1 MTKHARLGASGAH
14 RWMKCPGSIRMAEGL
29 AERTS
34 SYAQEGSAAHAVAEE
49 CLQKDK
55 DADELIGKK
64 VEGVLVTEEMA
75 NAVQRYLDY
84 VRERSGGCEL
94 LVEQTFTLDRLSPPE
109 PMFGTAD
116 ATFFKD
122 GTLTVVDYK
131 HGAGVAVEIA
141 GNLQLRYYALGAL
154 LNLGYPARAVEMVI
168 VQPRG
173 RHADG
178 PIRSETIPTS
188 ELMKW
193 AKKLMAAADAALLP
207 DAPLVAGSWCRWCD
221 ASPVC
226 PELQEQAM
234 ASAQVEFA
242 DGIEETPPV
251 EKMSLAQCGE
261 VLKKAELV
269 EIWLRRVRD
278 HVRDQL
284 ASGEEVPGWMLAPK
298 RAIRRW
304 LSEDALLGWSN
315 QYGLDDAEVF
325 NAPQIKSVAQLEQQ
339 VGKGEIPSDL
349 VESVSS
355 GMTLVPAPQVETVST
370 LDK

>member
-131 HGAGVAVEIA
+131 HGAGVAVEIK
-141 GNLQLRYYALGAL
+141 GNAQLRYYGLAAMTS
-154 LNLGYPARAVEMVI
+154 LGYPATSIEMVI
-168 VQPRG
+168 VQPRA
-173 RHADG
+173 RHVDG
-178 PIRSETIPTS
+178 LIRTETITATALMAWAR
-188 ELMKW
+188 ELMD
-193 AKKLMAAADAALLP
+193 AADAALEP

-226 PELQEQAM
+226 PELQEQALR
-234 ASAQVEFA
+234 SAQVDFA
-242 DGIEETPPV
+242 DTVETMPPV
-251 EKMSLAQCGE
+251 ERMSLPQ
-261 VLKKAELV
+261 
-269 EIWLRRVRD
+269 LRRSVETRRTFRD
-278 HVRDQL
+278 L
-284 ASGEEVPGWMLAPK
+284 ASESPK
-298 RAIRRW
+298 SFAGQ
-304 LSEDALLGWSN
+304 A
-315 QYGLDDAEVF
+315 
-325 NAPQIKSVAQLEQQ
+325 
-339 VGKGEIPSDL
+339 
-349 VESVSS
+349 
-355 GMTLVPAPQVETVST
+355 
-370 LDK
+370 